1 MGETRDVTLREM
13 VEAMG
18 QLPDDTVFRWYQDSV
33 VIPDR
38 GWHQPT
44 VTMRI
49 TLGQLR
55 RELEQWKLLEEYAC
69 SSSLSQ
75 SGPS

>member
-18 QLPDDTVFRWYQDSV
+18 HLPDDTVFRWYQDSV

-44 VTMRI
+44 LTMRI

-55 RELEQWKLLEEYAC
+55 RELEDSSC
-69 SSSLSQ
+69 RNSSLSH
-75 SGPS
+75 SGRS

>member
-18 QLPDDTVFRWYQDSV
+18 HLPDDTVFRWYQDSV

-55 RELEQWKLLEEYAC
+55 RELEDSSC
-69 SSSLSQ
+69 RNSSLSQ